1 MRISNRMRR
10 SGRGG
15 ILKLQILLRS
25 GLTKKGRF
33 EAGKGRA
40 VLCRRG
46 NMTGGG
52 GRALAL
58 GHQLEGT
65 GTRAPGLPSHCSHHR
80 YYKQD
85 HNQQYMC
92 IGGGLEG

>member
-1 MRISNRMRR
+1 MMGMRICNRMRR

-58 GHQLEGT
+58 GHQEDNNNN
-65 GTRAPGLPSHCSHHR
+65 
-80 YYKQD
+80 KEEEEEED
-85 HNQQYMC
+85 NNNNK
-92 IGGGLEG
+92 

>member
-1 MRISNRMRR
+1 MMGMRICNRMRR

-15 ILKLQILLRS
+15 ILKLQILLGS

-58 GHQLEGT
+58 GHQEDNNNN
-65 GTRAPGLPSHCSHHR
+65 
-80 YYKQD
+80 KEEEEEED
-85 HNQQYMC
+85 NNNNK
-92 IGGGLEG
+92 